1 MEYNWNANIEIF
13 GRRGPAPVDVIPQ
26 GSHGLSSSIYRSN
39 LSGVD
44 ETRKRSG
51 DLPKADHLVDVMV
64 LVVVDFTS
72 FVWNCHC

>member
-1 MEYNWNANIEIF
+1 MTVESDMEYNWNANIEIF

-26 GSHGLSSSIYRSN
+26 GSHGLSSSVYRSN

-51 DLPKADHLVDVMV
+51 VYCSAKDI
-64 LVVVDFTS
+64 
-72 FVWNCHC
+72 